1 MTVMRIAVLA
11 AAMSL
16 GMSAQVGTAQAQDD
30 SAAQTAAVSVP
41 AYRPP
46 LRGAPASRIGGA
58 HRGVEGAD
66 WSVFV
71 LTPDHTGYTTAEQP
85 VLYWYTSKPVS
96 QPVEF
101 TLVKEGAIDPVLET
115 RIPGPDI
122 AGVQRLDLGRWG
134 AKLEKDAEYQWFVSV
149 IIDPAQRSQDITAG
163 GTIQRVETSPET
175 QSRLASA
182 TAQSRA
188 FVYAE
193 EGLWYDAIDA
203 LSRLI
208 EANPGNETF
217 RNQRI
222 SLLAQV
228 GLDVTS
234 K

>member
-1 MTVMRIAVLA
+1 MRKTRIAVLA
-11 AAMSL
+11 TALTL
-16 GMSAQVGTAQAQDD
+16 GVSAPVVTMHAQEKDAT
-30 SAAQTAAVSVP
+30 QTAALTVP

-58 HRGVEGAD
+58 HRGIEGAD

-96 QPVEF
+96 QPVEV
-101 TLVKEGAIDPVLET
+101 TLVKEGDIDPVLET
-115 RIPGPDI
+115 QIPGPSI
-122 AGVQRLDLGRWG
+122 AGVQRLDLARWDI
-134 AKLEKDAEYQWFVSV
+134 KLEKDAEYQWFVSV
-149 IIDPAQRSQDITAG
+149 IIDPEQRSQDITAG
-163 GTIQRVETSPET
+163 GTIRRVDAGPET
-175 QSRLASA
+175 QGRLASA
-182 TAQSRA
+182 TEQSRA

-203 LSRLI
+203 LSQLI
-208 EANPGNETF
+208 DANPKDETI

-228 GLDVTS
+228 GLDITS
-234 K
+234 E